1 MRKIY
6 NIPIPPSTREQAR
19 EWMVRRFKLSKSD
32 ANKYTLKRVRA
43 IFYSEIN
50 KRR

>member
-6 NIPIPPSTREQAR
+6 NTAIPPSTREQAR
-19 EWMVRRFKLSKSD
+19 EWIMRRFKLSKRD
-32 ANKYTLKRVRA
+32 ASKYTLKRVRA

>member
-6 NIPIPPSTREQAR
+6 NIPIPPSTREQSR
-19 EWMVRRFKLSKSD
+19 EWMMRRFKLSKRD
-32 ANKYTLKRVRA
+32 ASKYTLKRVRA